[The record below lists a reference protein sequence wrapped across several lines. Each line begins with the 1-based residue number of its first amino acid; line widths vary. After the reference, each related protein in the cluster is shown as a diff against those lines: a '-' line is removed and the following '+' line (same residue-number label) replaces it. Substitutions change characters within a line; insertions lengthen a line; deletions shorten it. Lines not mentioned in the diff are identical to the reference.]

1 MKIFDIPRFF
11 KTMPLPTTP
20 FSWEKY
26 DRALFGEYCKN
37 STRPPIYKGGDSIM
51 VAGLK
56 LMQLIV

>member
-1 MKIFDIPRFF
+1 MKIFDTPRFF

-51 VAGLK
+51 EQG
-56 LMQLIV
+56 